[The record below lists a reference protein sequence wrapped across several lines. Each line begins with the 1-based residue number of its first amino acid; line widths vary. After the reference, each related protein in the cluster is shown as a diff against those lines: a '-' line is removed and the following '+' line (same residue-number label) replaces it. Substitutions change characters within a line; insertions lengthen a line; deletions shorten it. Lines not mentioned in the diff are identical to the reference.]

1 MTSESHCIFTF
12 ISQTPRSTW
21 ERDDEEDEGKVRV
34 HTDRVSLTLPQPSVT
49 NKAEGDE
56 EQQGERGREKERDSA
71 CSWSH
76 RSVAPSSGKD
86 GAVSTTSADAGRET
100 RREMDRQRNRER
112 QQERKRS
119 KEQTREEGS
128 GRDGDKEQK
137 RTASL
142 PTSSQFYSFS
152 TSHNADRTDLQYG
165 GSQASNKSSSCPS
178 KKFTSARNRES
189 NTISREPNLPEKD
202 AQKTH
207 RDPSLN
213 LRYKDKNYSHYHSNH
228 QDSSG
233 SDRNKDRAPGTHH
246 SHSRGKGR
254 DLLPFES
261 PGYSQRYSPHLGL
274 MQSKAGKE
282 ERKPNKAEKFVKEG
296 KEGRENRGMMAVQ
309 GGSAW
314 WEHEADYKVDG
325 VENWFGGGRDLEEG
339 EMLSSRSSSVS
350 SSASQGNSKDD
361 KRTEKE
367 RKQKRQKKEKRQA
380 SPEQPQDGELKKHK
394 HKKSKKRTD
403 GAEESGGEGADRW
416 KRKEN
421 H

>member
-12 ISQTPRSTW
+12 ISQAPRSTW

-100 RREMDRQRNRER
+100 RREMDRQRNRERER

-325 VENWFGGGRDLEEG
+325 VENWFGGGKDLEEG
-339 EMLSSRSSSVS
+339 EMLSSRSSSVG
-350 SSASQGNSKDD
+350 SSASQGNS

-380 SPEQPQDGELKKHK
+380 TPEQPQDGELKKHK

-403 GAEESGGEGADRW
+403 GTEESGGEGADRW